1 MTKMLTIA
9 IALLVAGGT
18 IQNAAAQKFSHRQ
31 AGNKFTQQQNNEA
44 AESKFTAARD
54 LIDDAQWIKAETQ
67 FAQYVAA
74 YPQEKNADA
83 AMYWMAY
90 AQYKLRKFDQSKQTI
105 DKLLKAY
112 EKTAWKEDA
121 ETLLAQL
128 PGAAVKI
135 DPVNVEPTIAPGT
148 PVAPVAPVAIAVPGA
163 VIYTPAPGAPV
174 ALGQDPIEPQVRA
187 EMQQRIAEAQARAQ
201 ERTREAQDR
210 VREKIAEAQAK
221 WKDKNFVDFDY
232 DFDFDF
238 DFDYDSGNWGVGKG
252 IGKGKGSAGDDDPCE
267 LKVVVLQALIENDPQ
282 RGISVAT
289 DWVKTGSTQTPTC
302 RRAAVRLLARHGGKA
317 SIPTILGVAQNDPD
331 PKVRLTAISS
341 LGATNDDSVINPLRD
356 FALNATDN
364 QVAEAAVYALSQNT
378 SAQAANVLAD
388 IALSNKPVNLRRA
401 AINSISGR
409 PGEAAVDALFKIYDS
424 SNDLEIRK
432 SVISGLSRR
441 KSERAWAR
449 LLEIARSADNIE
461 LRKTAIGAIGRRGGD
476 AAVTALINLYDSEKN
491 EELKDQIMNALGY
504 SNDARVTDKLIS
516 IAKSPQTSIDRKR
529 RAIMLLTSRSK
540 DPKVL
545 QFLEDLLKQ

>member
-1 MTKMLTIA
+1 MTTYINRLSSMTKMLTIA

-388 IALSNKPVNLRRA
+388 IALSNKPVSLRRA
-401 AINSISGR
+401 A
-409 PGEAAVDALFKIYDS
+409 
-424 SNDLEIRK
+424 
-432 SVISGLSRR
+432 
-441 KSERAWAR
+441 
-449 LLEIARSADNIE
+449 
-461 LRKTAIGAIGRRGGD
+461 
-476 AAVTALINLYDSEKN
+476 
-491 EELKDQIMNALGY
+491 
-504 SNDARVTDKLIS
+504 
-516 IAKSPQTSIDRKR
+516 
-529 RAIMLLTSRSK
+529 
-540 DPKVL
+540 
-545 QFLEDLLKQ
+545 